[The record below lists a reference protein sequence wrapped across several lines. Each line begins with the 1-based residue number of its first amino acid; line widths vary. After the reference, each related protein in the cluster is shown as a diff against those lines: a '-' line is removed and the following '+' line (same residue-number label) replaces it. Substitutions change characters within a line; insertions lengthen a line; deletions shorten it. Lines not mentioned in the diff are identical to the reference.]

1 MKNISGTSEKP
12 SEVKSLSSATNGTR
26 ILFCGLIRHVNDIT
40 SNTTNDLRQQWRNAS
55 IGTSLAEPRNAPEAL
70 ARMAPPRNSGSLLP
84 TSWENPQC
92 CRHTPRLSKLSGWVG
107 LGTPRDPA
115 LEMFIEQL

>member
-70 ARMAPPRNSGSLLP
+70 ARMATFRYRGSLLP
-84 TSWENPQC
+84 PIGINATRGEP
-92 CRHTPRLSKLSGWVG
+92 HTKVEQAQWQVGSGI
-107 LGTPRDPA
+107 PRDPS
-115 LEMFIEQL
+115 LKTFIKPF